1 MPNLIKKS
9 WTVSIAHALEC
20 TSELRSIYVQWCTFS
35 LDFSFVITN
44 YGCVWWILMLK
55 QNSNH
60 VTLMHLST
68 FFLSP
73 FLLLHFARL
82 TGRGV
87 TWVTFF
93 HNYLGL
99 LTLVAQWNEIPF
111 EVAFVN
117 LCSVYWKKS
126 LKSERMVS
134 ITKSA
139 NSIFNKNERD
149 FAPWSQVHNLATC
162 NRKFAIWQFGN
173 LPT

>member
-1 MPNLIKKS
+1 MSALFIILVGLTITWYSEKIPISNRCIRGLMPNLIKKS
-9 WTVSIAHALEC
+9 WTVSIAHGLEC

-117 LCSVYWKKS
+117 LCSVYW
-126 LKSERMVS
+126 
-134 ITKSA
+134 
-139 NSIFNKNERD
+139 NKR
-149 FAPWSQVHNLATC
+149 F
-162 NRKFAIWQFGN
+162 
-173 LPT
+173 

>member
-1 MPNLIKKS
+1 MSALFIILVGLTMTWYSENIPISNRCIRGLMPNFIKKS

-35 LDFSFVITN
+35 LDFTFVITN

-99 LTLVAQWNEIPF
+99 LTLVAQ
-111 EVAFVN
+111 
-117 LCSVYWKKS
+117 
-126 LKSERMVS
+126 
-134 ITKSA
+134 
-139 NSIFNKNERD
+139 
-149 FAPWSQVHNLATC
+149 
-162 NRKFAIWQFGN
+162 
-173 LPT
+173 

>member
-1 MPNLIKKS
+1 MSALFIILVSLTITWYSEKIPISNRCIRGLMPNLFKKS
-9 WTVSIAHALEC
+9 WTVFIAHALEC

-99 LTLVAQWNEIPF
+99 LTHSLHNEIKY
-111 EVAFVN
+111 
-117 LCSVYWKKS
+117 L
-126 LKSERMVS
+126 LK
-134 ITKSA
+134 
-139 NSIFNKNERD
+139 
-149 FAPWSQVHNLATC
+149 
-162 NRKFAIWQFGN
+162 
-173 LPT
+173 